1 MSELVVVTYPDV
13 YRAGEVC
20 ATLQRLHEELLIDIE
35 DVAYITR
42 EQNGKVK
49 LHETVQVTTTST
61 LMGLMKGTV
70 WGALIGLIFL
80 NPVLGMVAGGA
91 LGAAGGAVHG
101 KLVDYGIPEAFM
113 KELARR
119 CSRARGR
126 IHIVS
131 EGELGKRSRSC
142 SAVRG
147 SSDAQQ
153 SYTGGRGQVAGGTYG
168 GRSAEGCLTRRRH

>member
-20 ATLQRLHEELLIDIE
+20 ATLQRLHEEFLIEIE

-61 LMGLMKGTV
+61 LMGLMKGTF

-80 NPVLGMVAGGA
+80 NPVLGMVTGGA
-91 LGAAGGAVHG
+91 LGAAGGAAHG

-113 KELARR
+113 KELGEKVQPGTSALFILFRKG
-119 CSRARGR
+119 SWEKVLDR
-126 IHIVS
+126 IGQFGGVVMHS
-131 EGELGKRSRSC
+131 NLTPEAEAKLQAALTEGGAPK
-142 SAVRG
+142 A
-147 SSDAQQ
+147 A
-153 SYTGGRGQVAGGTYG
+153 
-168 GRSAEGCLTRRRH
+168 